1 VGRCATCG
9 LTFPVTRA
17 RSPDFAWRCA

>member
-1 VGRCATCG
+1 M

-17 RSPDFAWRCA
+17 TFQWA